1 MSRAAAWALAVFGT
15 VHMVGHLVDSTPIK
29 GLAAATAAS
38 PAPKV
43 FSSVQGLEHP
53 AGDAASPRPLGTSP
67 ASPRS
72 GGRVLE
78 TYSTSFVLE
87 WSDPVG
93 KRRSLPIT
101 RAIYARV
108 EGPYNRRNV
117 YGAVLAF
124 GPVLVT
130 NEAARPMYESVLRY
144 AACGERPLLAELGL
158 DVDAVRDPV
167 VIRVVPPEGVELS
180 LPLALEAPCR

>member
-43 FSSVQGLEHP
+43 FSSVQG
-53 AGDAASPRPLGTSP
+53 
-67 ASPRS
+67 
-72 GGRVLE
+72 LE

-130 NEAARPMYESVLRY
+130 NDAARPMYESVLRY

-167 VIRVVPPEGVELS
+167 VIHVVPPEGVELD
-180 LPLALEAPCR
+180 LPLSLEAPCR